1 MLECLWLRSEQSRG
15 RLHDGGLVWGP
26 DFGAVLT
33 PQIHGS
39 LSIFGSGA
47 GKVVDVL
54 HDRGWS
60 GSTRHE
66 AKIDAPLVQRLL
78 LLRWAF
84 GILGCWV
91 LD

>member
-39 LSIFGSGA
+39 LSVFGSGA
-47 GKVVDVL
+47 SKVVDVCMTGAL
-54 HDRGWS
+54 NDGDFAAW
-60 GSTRHE
+60 GM
-66 AKIDAPLVQRLL
+66 
-78 LLRWAF
+78 
-84 GILGCWV
+84 
-91 LD
+91 